1 MVVRPRWSAT
11 ECAHESSTWFDSND
25 LQTSPINLAAKL
37 SFSREP
43 RYRLPIGLLGH
54 LDRFLLRPRFFMLRC
69 ALVVQIAV
77 HLHEQLLHVVGQPVH
92 GGVPVPGC
100 VLRQCSEHTA
110 RVESAT
116 AVGKSEECRG
126 AHRENR
132 LPRLRDAHN
141 HRLVVPQEHG
151 TLSNLEVLAH
161 QTLRDAVE

>member
-1 MVVRPRWSAT
+1 MG
-11 ECAHESSTWFDSND
+11 
-25 LQTSPINLAAKL
+25 Q
-37 SFSREP
+37 
-43 RYRLPIGLLGH
+43 

-77 HLHEQLLHVVGQPVH
+77 HLHEQLLHVVGEAVH
-92 GGVPVPGC
+92 RRVPVPRC
-100 VLRQCSEHTA
+100 VLRQCSEHSA
-110 RVESAT
+110 RAGSAT
-116 AVGKSEECRG
+116 AVRKSKECLG

-151 TLSNLEVLAH
+151 TLGNLEVLAH